1 MQTEERLD
9 GKEAEDEHIRRRHSS
24 TAVVDDND
32 EEEGVG
38 AVAVAVAVAVAITI
52 ASTCCASAAVETAR
66 VQSRNAVFIVASE
79 YGFYHK

>member
-38 AVAVAVAVAVAITI
+38 AVAVAVAVAITI